1 MPVTHARDASPD
13 TARDAAPGT
22 DSERS
27 RVRWVDNHC
36 HLDGEQD
43 PAAVVAA
50 AREAGV
56 EALVT
61 VGTDAARSAV
71 CLDLAD
77 RLENVWATAGLH
89 PHDAVQGV
97 DELLKLVDDALG
109 PDRRRLVA
117 IGECG
122 LDYHYDHS
130 PREVQR
136 RVFAAQ
142 VVLAREV
149 DLPLVIHTREA
160 WDDTFAILEEHGVPE
175 RTVFHC
181 FTGGPQEA
189 ALALDL
195 GAMLSVS
202 GIVTFR
208 SAGAL
213 REAVAAT
220 PLERLLVETDSPY
233 LAPVPHR
240 GERNRPSLVGRV
252 GEELAALHGR
262 PVGEVAEATTLNAV
276 RFYGL
281 DLGDRPDG
289 GGGVDSG

>member
-1 MPVTHARDASPD
+1 MPVTSAGDSARDAD
-13 TARDAAPGT
+13 RGTARHAAG
-22 DSERS
+22 EGHLI
-27 RVRWVDNHC
+27 RWVDNHC

-43 PAAVVAA
+43 PAAVVAE
-50 AREAGV
+50 ARAAGV
-56 EALVT
+56 VALVT
-61 VGTDAARSAV
+61 VGTDAARSAA
-71 CLDLAD
+71 CLELAD
-77 RLENVWATAGLH
+77 RLEQVWATAGLH
-89 PHDAVQGV
+89 PHDAVQGTGDLMAV
-97 DELLKLVDDALG
+97 VDDALG
-109 PDRRRLVA
+109 RDPRRLVA

-136 RVFAAQ
+136 DVFASQVRLAQ
-142 VVLAREV
+142 EV

-160 WDDTFAILEEHGVPE
+160 WDDTFGILEEHGVPE

-189 ALALDL
+189 ARALDL
-195 GAMLSVS
+195 GALLSVS

-208 SAGAL
+208 SAEEL
-213 REAVAAT
+213 REAVATT
-220 PLERLLVETDSPY
+220 PLDRLLVETDSPY

-252 GEELAALHGR
+252 GEEVAALHGR
-262 PVGEVAEATTLNAV
+262 PVGEVAEATTLNAI

-281 DLGDRPDG
+281 DVGDRPDEG
-289 GGGVDSG
+289 GPVGPG

>member
-122 LDYHYDHS
+122 LDYHYDNS
-130 PREVQR
+130 PRDLQR
-136 RVFAAQ
+136 AAFAAQ
-142 VVLAREV
+142 VEV
-149 DLPLVIHTREA
+149 AAELGLPLVVHTREA
-160 WDDTFAILEEHGVPE
+160 WADTFDIIDAGASPPSVI
-175 RTVFHC
+175 FHC
-181 FTGGPQEA
+181 FTGGPDEA
-189 ALALDL
+189 RACLDR
-195 GAMLSVS
+195 GGFLSFS
-202 GIVTFR
+202 GIVTFP
-208 SAGAL
+208 SATEVQAA
-213 REAVAAT
+213 AVFCPAD
-220 PLERLLVETDSPY
+220 RLLSETDSPY

-240 GERNRPSLVGRV
+240 GRPNRPAYVTDV
-252 GEELAALHGR
+252 VAALARLRGT
-262 PVGEVAEATTLNAV
+262 PLAGTAEAIARAARAAFPALA
-276 RFYGL
+276 
-281 DLGDRPDG
+281 
-289 GGGVDSG
+289 GVA